1 LIKWEHEVRTS
12 IERHVEELLDRP
24 VTSKGA
30 RLILEEYDA
39 VLERIRLADEGGAY
53 KAASDLQS
61 LLIGMEKALRLA
73 SSR

>member
-12 IERHVEELLDRP
+12 IERHIEELLDRP
-24 VTSKGA
+24 VTAKAG
-30 RLILEEYDA
+30 RLIIEEYDS

-53 KAASDLQS
+53 KAAADLQS

-73 SSR
+73 SAR